1 MVLFHQGVLL
11 LWQDS
16 HTGCLSLHCAGT
28 CEERM
33 QFGHFTY
40 SLMDDKLCSIQQYLE
55 KCHTYLIWIINMICY
70 NGFWGT
76 LIQNNPQHNII
87 EKIPLLCLDCFSCD
101 LNENVTLSYL
111 FCCCLRNP
119 NDWKNFNFLIFKSF
133 HVICQGVIYRI
144 LIGVLFIE
152 F

>member
-55 KCHTYLIWIINMICY
+55 KCHTHFILNYEHDMLQWVLRDINTEQSTAY
-70 NGFWGT
+70 
-76 LIQNNPQHNII
+76 
-87 EKIPLLCLDCFSCD
+87 
-101 LNENVTLSYL
+101 YY
-111 FCCCLRNP
+111 
-119 NDWKNFNFLIFKSF
+119 WKNTS
-133 HVICQGVIYRI
+133 VVPW
-144 LIGVLFIE
+144 LF
-152 F
+152 

>member
-28 CEERM
+28 CEEQM

-55 KCHTYLIWIINMICY
+55 KCHTHFFGIMNMICY
-70 NGFWGT
+70 NGYWGT
-76 LIQNNPQHNII
+76 LIQNNPQHIII
-87 EKIPLLCLDCFSCD
+87 EKVPLLCLDCFSCD

-133 HVICQGVIYRI
+133 
-144 LIGVLFIE
+144 L
-152 F
+152 

>member
-55 KCHTYLIWIINMICY
+55 KCHTYFILNYKHDMLQWV
-70 NGFWGT
+70 T

-87 EKIPLLCLDCFSCD
+87 EKICNLCCALIV
-101 LNENVTLSYL
+101 LVVTWMKMLHFPICSVVVWGIL
-111 FCCCLRNP
+111 MTEKTLTF
-119 NDWKNFNFLIFKSF
+119 WFLKVFM
-133 HVICQGVIYRI
+133 
-144 LIGVLFIE
+144 
-152 F
+152 

>member
-55 KCHTYLIWIINMICY
+55 KCHTYFILNYKHDMLQWVLTMGIHSIILLKKYLCCALIVLVVTWMKMLHFPICSVVVW
-70 NGFWGT
+70 GILMTEKTLTFW
-76 LIQNNPQHNII
+76 
-87 EKIPLLCLDCFSCD
+87 
-101 LNENVTLSYL
+101 
-111 FCCCLRNP
+111 
-119 NDWKNFNFLIFKSF
+119 FLKVFM
-133 HVICQGVIYRI
+133 
-144 LIGVLFIE
+144 
-152 F
+152 